1 MEICG
6 RIQFFYLCVIAL
18 SAVMRVQA
26 ISENIAGQL
35 VTVAES
41 GVATF
46 DSITVTAD
54 PGAYEITFLAD
65 GLPPVRSS
73 FSIRGCVMGEFNV
86 TDKKICTSCS
96 SGFYGHD
103 PLVPCQQCSERA
115 ECPGG
120 PVLVPKNGFWHST
133 PFSPQLHRCLSD
145 DACDFDGRI
154 EQLMDFY
161 SDRSTLVRSDQPV
174 ESAVYPQCGEVWS
187 ISLCDNFSVLPF
199 L

>member
-1 MEICG
+1 M
-6 RIQFFYLCVIAL
+6 
-18 SAVMRVQA
+18 QA

-35 VTVAES
+35 VTVAEA

-54 PGAYEITFLAD
+54 PGTYEITFLAN
-65 GLPPVRSS
+65 GLPPVTSS
-73 FSIRGCVMGEFNV
+73 FSIRGCVLGEFNV

-115 ECPGG
+115 ECTGG

-133 PFSPQLHRCLSD
+133 PFSPQLHKCLSED
-145 DACDFDGRI
+145 SCDYDGRI
-154 EQLMDFY
+154 DKLMEFY
-161 SDRSTLVRSDQPV
+161 SNRSALVPSDQPV
-174 ESAVYPQCGEVWS
+174 GCDIYPQCGEVRLS
-187 ISLCDNFSVLPF
+187 FLCSNEP
-199 L
+199 